1 MKKYITIC
9 RVAVANALVW
19 MAVKLTPKA
28 QRRFVQQ
35 LDHYRAQQIGTAW
48 GVKSKDV
55 KKYMSE
61 HGVSYPEAEKVVI
74 SQILEEQAGAIFNT
88 ASRLIE
94 YRLTNR
100 HGQKI
105 VESRLNVYVPKKTAE
120 ESSQQE

>member
-1 MKKYITIC
+1 
-9 RVAVANALVW
+9 
-19 MAVKLTPKA
+19 
-28 QRRFVQQ
+28 
-35 LDHYRAQQIGTAW
+35 
-48 GVKSKDV
+48 
-55 KKYMSE
+55 MSE